1 MPKLLNNLKEA
12 YQQVR
17 ENGGYR
23 LIHNLSLIQVTGQD
37 AASYINTQT
46 TNDVLTINDGF
57 GQANNIVDRKAHFKA
72 HFTIHKLNNSFFI
85 ISENNQ
91 AEILQEHLDTFH
103 FNEDFEMENIS
114 EEYNFIQL
122 EGDHSKPI
130 VESIIKEKITNIE
143 LYSVHKF
150 NYLDTNLY
158 LFSQSQING
167 KGILIAVENKQY
179 ESFKNEIIQK
189 SKEYN
194 LIEIDENLFDVLRV
208 EAGIP
213 KYITDINENNL
224 LPETGL
230 EKFSVSY
237 NKGCYLGQEVIA
249 RIKTYGTV
257 PKSLIGLIFEDKLPP
272 FNSEVIINNKNI
284 GLVKSGVFSQMLD
297 KNIALVFLHKD
308 YRKPDENIE
317 FTVDEQIY
325 RAKVSLLPFYRDLSD
340 EEQAKQLYEN
350 ALIVFAENKEDESVV
365 LLKKAI
371 EKNPNLYDAYE
382 SLGVIL
388 SRLEKYHEAIEVM
401 TKLTEI
407 NPEEPMARTNLSIF
421 YMKIGNK
428 DEAEAQMAK
437 ATALKFTKAMKDNK
451 AKKALE
457 VKKKE
462 EIELIKERMEMFIE
476 VLETE
481 DSEDLIANY
490 GLAKSYFD
498 LEQYDDSIKY
508 FEKAIEVKKDYS
520 MAFLYL
526 GKSLEFIN
534 KKEKAKEIY
543 KRGII
548 AASQKG
554 DLMPLREMEQRKLLL
569 DKNN

>member
-1 MPKLLNNLKEA
+1 MPELLNNLKES

-17 ENGGYR
+17 KKGGYR
-23 LIHNLSLIQVTGQD
+23 FIHNLSLIQVIGQD

-72 HFTIHKLNNSFFI
+72 HFTIHKLNKSFFI

-91 AEILQEHLDTFH
+91 AEILQNHLEKFH

-114 EEYNFIQL
+114 EKYSFIQL
-122 EGDHSKPI
+122 ESEQSKLI
-130 VESIIKEKITNIE
+130 LESIIKEKITNID
-143 LYSVHKF
+143 LYSINKF
-150 NYLDTNLY
+150 NYLDTDLY
-158 LFSQSQING
+158 IFSQSQING

-179 ESFKNEIIQK
+179 EVFKDEINQK

-194 LIEIDENLFDVLRV
+194 LIEIDDYLFDVLRV

-272 FNSEVIINNKNI
+272 FNTEIIIKDRNL
-284 GLVKSGVFSQMLD
+284 GLIKSGVFSPLLN

-308 YRKPDENIE
+308 YRKPDENIK
-317 FTVDEQIY
+317 FTIDNQIY
-325 RAKVSLLPFYRDLSD
+325 DAKVSLLPFYNELSD

-428 DEAEAQMAK
+428 DEAEAQMAR

-457 VKKKE
+457 AKKKE

-498 LEQYDDSIKY
+498 LEQYYDSIKY

-526 GKSLEFIN
+526 GKSLEFID
-534 KKEKAKEIY
+534 KKDQAKEVY

-554 DLMPLREMEQRKLLL
+554 DLMPLREMEQRKLVL
-569 DKNN
+569 DKSN